1 MLIDDV
7 PEGALSMAA
16 TSVCQ
21 TFFNNELTKHSS
33 VKVERAFRMWS
44 TGDFIKPM
52 KANGV
57 SSEGFTAAW
66 TERTALYL
74 SDVETLPAKTWKK
87 IISAALKIVES
98 EKKGA
103 VSKPASQATARR
115 HQIVDADE
123 SD

>member
-1 MLIDDV
+1 
-7 PEGALSMAA
+7 
-16 TSVCQ
+16 
-21 TFFNNELTKHSS
+21 
-33 VKVERAFRMWS
+33 
-44 TGDFIKPM
+44 M

-87 IISAALKIVES
+87 IISAALKVV

-103 VSKPASQATARR
+103 VSKPASQATAPRR

-123 SD
+123 SE